1 MDPDSYDLSYLST
14 SALHCLFDNYLPPNK
29 GNQPL
34 KAMEFF
40 RDFYNEN
47 YINDKKII
55 DLIQKSINF
64 NKELNLSEVDEY
76 VFKYFNEDRR
86 YNYTDKFSNTNIFL
100 INDYNDIETYDGFK
114 FKYTKGKINNDIPF
128 KFYKED
134 IKKIILK
141 EFAKFKFTEIIEEK
155 ILTINELI
163 IPSGWKSSEGGGH
176 LISFFY
182 QKINEEIFKLIIFN
196 SGSGLQ
202 YHEKDKENELYNITR
217 SVVANK
223 ETTIEIISFILLL
236 NKLKTFENKDK
247 GIKAE
252 NYYYG
257 FINEYFKNEI
267 TNDNVLNEI
276 KFQNEQLSGSC
287 TFFGFYYNFF
297 YINTKYNVNVEDYK
311 AKLRNYS
318 EEILINEFIEDKK
331 QRKEMDESLESWYEE
346 NEKYYYYTEL
356 EKCIIDLIK
365 QSSNKSNDESHK
377 EKMLLKID
385 NNYNNYIKYLKYNE
399 FKLDTSKGILIS
411 EYDIIKNINIE
422 SIEKVLFSLKEYNYG
437 NDSRSNKLFSILIL
451 RYSLDQNDD
460 FFQINNLGN
469 VNIYLANLFDLLSGE
484 FSGNIFILKLII
496 IRIIDVNYKFGNMK
510 DQYSVK
516 QADVF
521 ENISD
526 IHYGKN
532 TKYLYRIK
540 PLDEKNFN
548 LYKRY
553 YKLINLKILEK
564 YGDYIKVSEIESN
577 LIKDLSKNYY
587 IDLRQF
593 ISLFSLVTNQD
604 FGRYDNILRI
614 EVINIEGPNILF
626 KVKEIKDIKKKNKK

>member
-1 MDPDSYDLSYLST
+1 M
-14 SALHCLFDNYLPPNK
+14 
-29 GNQPL
+29 G
-34 KAMEFF
+34 
-40 RDFYNEN
+40 
-47 YINDKKII
+47 
-55 DLIQKSINF
+55 
-64 NKELNLSEVDEY
+64 
-76 VFKYFNEDRR
+76 
-86 YNYTDKFSNTNIFL
+86 
-100 INDYNDIETYDGFK
+100 
-114 FKYTKGKINNDIPF
+114 
-128 KFYKED
+128 
-134 IKKIILK
+134 
-141 EFAKFKFTEIIEEK
+141 
-155 ILTINELI
+155 
-163 IPSGWKSSEGGGH
+163 
-176 LISFFY
+176 
-182 QKINEEIFKLIIFN
+182 
-196 SGSGLQ
+196 
-202 YHEKDKENELYNITR
+202 
-217 SVVANK
+217 
-223 ETTIEIISFILLL
+223 
-236 NKLKTFENKDK
+236 
-247 GIKAE
+247 
-252 NYYYG
+252 
-257 FINEYFKNEI
+257 
-267 TNDNVLNEI
+267 
-276 KFQNEQLSGSC
+276 
-287 TFFGFYYNFF
+287 
-297 YINTKYNVNVEDYK
+297 
-311 AKLRNYS
+311 
-318 EEILINEFIEDKK
+318 
-331 QRKEMDESLESWYEE
+331 
-346 NEKYYYYTEL
+346 
-356 EKCIIDLIK
+356 
-365 QSSNKSNDESHK
+365 
-377 EKMLLKID
+377 
-385 NNYNNYIKYLKYNE
+385 NYIKYLKYNE

-626 KVKEIKDIKKKNKK
+626 KVKEIKDIKKKIKNEFKEDNLNKKNYIDPNKIINFLNNQEIDNINNYYNDFFKKAKDIFYNIDYDRYTYLLNDEYNINRIDLFNVEKNDNKYLYNVESGTYYYNFSYSSIFNKNKLSIKNLD